1 MHTFI
6 LSIAALALLTGCG
19 TKSEVPSRVVKVFEG
34 VAPPTSTGLDDSI
47 KEDET
52 CVWKAQT
59 VSVFNQKAQT
69 ISFKYISCDGFNP
82 IEFTVKNGHDIYL
95 ILDKVEKPSSLEPS
109 ELDIH
114 VLTVRK
120 TGPLTDQEFMQS
132 LIPEG
137 EKSQEYCQAVH
148 LPNKHWAIIVK
159 DGSPHDFDNNSWVM
173 YPPLSTDR
181 QICGIYRWDRFDG
194 FEFGMADGIAIGYN
208 RQVEQ
213 FQMID
218 LSTITYENK
227 G

>member
-1 MHTFI
+1 MFR
-6 LSIAALALLTGCG
+6 ALAVCALLLTGCG
-19 TKSEVPSRVVKVFEG
+19 PKSETPSRVAKVFEG
-34 VAPPTSTGLDDSI
+34 AAPPASAGLDDSI

-69 ISFKYISCDGFNP
+69 ISFKYISCDSFKP

-95 ILDKVEKPSSLEPS
+95 ILDKVEKPSSRQPS

-120 TGPLTDQEFMQS
+120 TSPLTDQEFMQS

-137 EKSQEYCQAVH
+137 EDSQKYCQVVQ
-148 LPNKHWAIIVK
+148 LPNKHWAIKVK
-159 DGSPHDFDNNSWVM
+159 EGAPRGLVNNSWVM

-181 QICGIYRWDRFDG
+181 QICGIYRWDRLDG
-194 FEFGMADGIAIGYN
+194 FEFGMAGGIAIGYN

-213 FQMID
+213 FQLID
-218 LSTITYENK
+218 ISSITYENK